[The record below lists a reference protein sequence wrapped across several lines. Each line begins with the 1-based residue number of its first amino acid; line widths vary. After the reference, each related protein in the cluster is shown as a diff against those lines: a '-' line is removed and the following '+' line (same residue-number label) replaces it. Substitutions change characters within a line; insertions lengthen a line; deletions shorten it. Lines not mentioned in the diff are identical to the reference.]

1 MGKGVLE
8 CVMCLN
14 KFENYEELRLLP
26 HCNHDFYLDC
36 IDACI
41 TSHVTCFVYCAN
53 LVEQIVND
61 NLDLLHVAT
70 LATNMVGLQ
79 SEIVVVDEAPVVS
92 FNRTFRVAIVLVLSL
107 CLTSRCRSLSSSS
120 SPRKKS

>member
-26 HCNHDFYLDC
+26 HCNHDFHLDC
-36 IDACI
+36 NDACL
-41 TSHVTCFVYCAN
+41 TSHVTCSVYCAN
-53 LVEQIVND
+53 LAEQIVND

-70 LATNMVGLQ
+70 LATNVVGLQ
-79 SEIVVVDEAPVVS
+79 FEIIDTP
-92 FNRTFRVAIVLVLSL
+92 
-107 CLTSRCRSLSSSS
+107 
-120 SPRKKS
+120 

>member
-26 HCNHDFYLDC
+26 HCNHDFHLDC
-36 IDACI
+36 IDACL
-41 TSHVTCFVYCAN
+41 TSHVTCSVYCAN
-53 LVEQIVND
+53 LAEQIVND

-70 LATNMVGLQ
+70 LATNVVGLQ
-79 SEIVVVDEAPVVS
+79 FEIIDTP
-92 FNRTFRVAIVLVLSL
+92 
-107 CLTSRCRSLSSSS
+107 
-120 SPRKKS
+120 